1 MEVIFVINFSIVKIS
16 KRDHIKKAHE
26 PSLIIRMYK
35 LLATNTLSSN
45 ELKVKFSREK
55 VKKLFFSWT
64 PPNII
69 AIPPNYSVILF
80 IHSAIKLLN
89 IYQVLIYVNAIP
101 KF

>member
-16 KRDHIKKAHE
+16 KRDPIKKAHE

-45 ELKVKFSREK
+45 ELKVKFSRE

-89 IYQVLIYVNAIP
+89 IYQVLIYMNAIP